1 MRPIA
6 VIAILSAFS
15 SSAASQ
21 EALTVRGPTQ
31 VIERLG
37 DFSNTIAEWH
47 PDLEVYWVGDE
58 AGVSFAPLFD
68 GSADLLLSPREIEP
82 WERALAALLSLEIH
96 EDAAALDAVSVVVHP
111 DNRVES
117 LSLEQLQTLFSG
129 KILGWYGFGGSDL
142 PIRLLAPSPSSGEYQ
157 ALKEIFPGGDVRL
170 PPSVDFVSAPRVVIS
185 TVLSDPRSV
194 GLVAMSLDATK
205 VRTVPLRASASLPPV
220 APSAASVESGEYPW
234 SRVLW
239 LYRRGSA
246 HEGLRRFLSSFLS
259 SEGQAEMAK
268 AGFVALP
275 ADRAFQRTLAARER
289 SRGAT
294 LTRVRFAPGVDSV
307 DGEARALLTQ
317 TAQASQASQASQARK
332 TASDVWITGHAA
344 PEEDRS
350 GAVGLSERRARAVEA
365 MLTNLRVAVRGAEGV
380 GADGGD
386 RSAADVWWIPR
397 R

>member
-1 MRPIA
+1 MSPFAI
-6 VIAILSAFS
+6 VAILTAFS
-15 SSAASQ
+15 SSAAAT
-21 EALTVRGPTQ
+21 EPLKVRGPAH
-31 VIERLG
+31 VVERLG
-37 DFSNTIAEWH
+37 PFSKTIATWQ
-47 PDLEVYWVGDE
+47 PDLEIEWVGDE
-58 AGVSFAPLFD
+58 AGISFAPLFD
-68 GSADLLLSPREIEP
+68 GSVDLLLSPREIEP
-82 WERALAALLSLEIH
+82 WERALAAILSLEIH

-129 KILGWYGFGGSDL
+129 KIRGWYGFGGSDL

-157 ALKEIFPGGDVRL
+157 ALKKVFPGGDVRL
-170 PPSVDFVSAPRVVIS
+170 PPSVDFVSTPRVVLA
-185 TVLSDPRSV
+185 TVLSDGRAV
-194 GLVAMSLDATK
+194 GLSSMSLDASR
-205 VRTVPLRASASLPPV
+205 VRTVPLQASASSAPV

-259 SEGQAEMAK
+259 SEGQAEIAK

-275 ADRAFQRTLAARER
+275 ADRALHRTLAARER

-294 LTRVRFAPGVDSV
+294 VTRVSFAPGVDRV
-307 DGEARALLTQ
+307 DGDALALLTQ
-317 TAQASQASQASQARK
+317 AAKDASE
-332 TASDVWITGHAA
+332 VWITGHAQ

-365 MLTNLRVAVRGAEGV
+365 LLANLGVAVRGAEGV

-386 RSAADVWWIPR
+386 RSAADVWWISR